1 MYNSGKTNRA
11 AIDKAI
17 GKFIEGHEGIEPKV
31 EISSIDKKTT
41 TNKQTQ
47 ESSDTNTDT
56 NSQSFDKAVLDL
68 YNELKDLQM
77 PTTTDKT
84 GQIGIIFPEGTT
96 DFTKF
101 VDTTAE
107 ERAISLLLDIKPS
120 CEK

>member
-1 MYNSGKTNRA
+1 MITKIN
-11 AIDKAI
+11 KAI
-17 GKFIEGHEGIEPKV
+17 GKFIKGHEGIEPKV

-41 TNKQTQ
+41 TNKKTQ

-56 NSQSFDKAVLDL
+56 NSKSFDKAVLDL

-107 ERAISLLLDIKPS
+107 ERAISLLLGIKPS